1 MPERRAMAKWVQAVA
16 VDGFEGSFKF
26 VYRRKEI
33 AIFRLEDGI
42 YATDNS
48 CSHEYSPLYEGMVVD
63 GVVHCPKHG
72 SRFDIRTGAVK
83 DFPATRPVATYPT
96 KIEDGFVWV
105 QV

>member
-1 MPERRAMAKWVQAVA
+1 MAKWRKACA
-16 VDGFEGSFKF
+16 VDDFQSTYKF

-33 AIFRLEDGI
+33 ALYKLEDGI

-48 CSHEYSPLYEGMVVD
+48 CSHEYSPLHEGMIIGDDVY
-63 GVVHCPKHG
+63 CPKHG

-96 KIEDGFVWV
+96 KVEDGYVWV
-105 QV
+105 KM